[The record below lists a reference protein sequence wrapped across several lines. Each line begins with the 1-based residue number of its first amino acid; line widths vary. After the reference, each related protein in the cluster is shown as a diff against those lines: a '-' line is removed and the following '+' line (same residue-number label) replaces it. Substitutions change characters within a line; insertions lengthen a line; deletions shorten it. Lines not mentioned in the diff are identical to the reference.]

1 MQVIVNT
8 DSNVNGTERVAGALE
23 TIVEESLARY
33 GERLT
38 RVEVHLSDGSAGR
51 SSTDDIKCTLEARPA
66 GGTPVVVTENAN
78 TVEEALTGAL
88 HKMKSLLETHFGKLD
103 ARKGNLPMGE
113 VV

>member
-8 DSNVNGTERVAGALE
+8 DSNVDGTERVAGGLE

-33 GERLT
+33 GDRLT
-38 RVEVHLSDGSAGR
+38 RVEVHLSDESAGR
-51 SSTDDIKCTLEARPA
+51 SSAEDITCTLEARPA
-66 GGTPVVVTENAN
+66 GGTPVVVTESAN
-78 TVEEALTGAL
+78 TVEQSLAGAL

>member
-8 DSNVNGTERVAGALE
+8 DSNVDGTDRVAGGLE
-23 TIVEESLARY
+23 TIVEQSLSRY
-33 GERLT
+33 SERLT

-78 TVEEALTGAL
+78 AVEEALSGAL

-103 ARKGNLPMGE
+103 NRKGNLPMGD

>member
-8 DSNVNGTERVAGALE
+8 DRNIDSTERVAGGLE

-33 GERLT
+33 SERLT

-66 GGTPVVVTENAN
+66 GGTPVVVTQNGTA
-78 TVEEALTGAL
+78 VEEALSGAL
-88 HKMKSLLETHFGKLD
+88 HKMKSLLDTHFGKLD

-113 VV
+113 VL